1 MTEHLYK
8 HKIDFTSFSFS
19 FLYWFKK
26 MFFFNVKLILEGMY
40 MDVVFIVF
48 DIRKEIREIFLF
60 KAYTLYEV

>member
-1 MTEHLYK
+1 
-8 HKIDFTSFSFS
+8 
-19 FLYWFKK
+19 
-26 MFFFNVKLILEGMY
+26 MY